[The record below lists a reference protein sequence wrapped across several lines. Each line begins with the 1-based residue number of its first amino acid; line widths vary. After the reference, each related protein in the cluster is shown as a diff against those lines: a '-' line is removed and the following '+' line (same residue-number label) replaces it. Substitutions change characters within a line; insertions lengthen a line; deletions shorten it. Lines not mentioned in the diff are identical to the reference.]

1 LDEAIKIDTGRFRAE
16 ECPGPAR
23 KKRSTGEVQVR
34 ELTGQRII
42 DSRKSLPV
50 DTVGVGKQEAEGG
63 CGVVG
68 LACNVPLEGRY
79 LLQSLVQMR
88 NRGNGKGGG
97 IAAVGLA
104 PEQLGVSKKILE
116 EDYILQVAYL
126 DKSVRKKVED
136 EHVRPL
142 FVVDHESRVDA
153 VDDYHSV
160 PSLEVEPPEVYRY
173 FVRIKRDVLADF
185 ARKNGLERLKENE
198 VEDEFLYQNSYRLN
212 QQYYS
217 SLGEKKAFV
226 VSHGK
231 NMVVLKL
238 VGYGDD
244 VVRYYRLEDFKAHV
258 WIGHHR
264 YPTKGRV
271 WHPGGAHPFVGLHEA
286 LVHNGDFANYHS
298 IMEYLAQRNIHPL
311 FLTDT
316 EVSVLLFDLLSRV
329 YKYPLEYLIEALAPT
344 TERDFEMLP
353 EEKKKI
359 YQLIQSTHIH
369 GSPDGPWFF
378 IVARNDVEKNAWQ
391 LLGITDTS
399 MLRPQVF
406 AVQEG
411 PVKIGII
418 ASERQAI
425 NAVLGKL
432 QEDRKI
438 PSRFADSYWNARGGS
453 FTDGGA
459 FLFTVKDGEDGKEL
473 ECADKFGNS
482 IELPEQD
489 WLPNVGSSVSL
500 NASIAIQLQKGPSTQ
515 DPLGFYEYV
524 RPALRD
530 AGFQYVGEILEE
542 LKRLA
547 MKGQESRQ
555 FAIKALSLLYDR
567 IYDTGRK
574 KRSSLLQL
582 YREALNDVFSSISLS
597 NYDVYAR
604 LDWKNRTRLI
614 HPGFDEQV
622 LVVDALEF
630 PAEGEES
637 AARLVVDAYGEGWR
651 NILLYN
657 LRGHRFIGSGLG
669 ARTNGLK
676 IDCYGDVGD
685 YVASGIDGCEIT
697 VHGAAQDQA
706 AQILKYGKLVVH
718 GDVGQAFMYAAKG
731 GDVYVLGN
739 AAGRPLINA
748 VGRPR
753 VVING
758 TCLDYLAESF
768 MAGDP
773 YNGGGFVVV
782 NGLRP
787 SFDGRFVE
795 QEYPYPGSNLFSL
808 ASGGAIFI
816 RDPYRKVS
824 SEQLNG
830 GRLADFTM
838 KDWELILPFLQEN
851 EKLFGISVKMDL
863 LTVQGRPLDPGQV
876 YRKIEPI
883 TLQELA

>member
-1 LDEAIKIDTGRFRAE
+1 MMPDRL
-16 ECPGPAR
+16 
-23 KKRSTGEVQVR
+23 VN
-34 ELTGQRII
+34 
-42 DSRKSLPV
+42 SRKTLPFSKPPLV
-50 DTVGVGKQEAEGG
+50 KQEAEGG

-68 LACNVPLEGRY
+68 LASNIPLEGKY
-79 LLQSLVQMR
+79 LLKSLVQMR

-97 IAAVGLA
+97 IAALGLV
-104 PEQLGVSKKILE
+104 PEQLGVSEKILR

-126 DKSVRKKVED
+126 DRSSRNQVED
-136 EHVRPL
+136 EHIRP
-142 FVVDHESRVDA
+142 FFRGDYESSGQA
-153 VDDYHSV
+153 VDDYRSITV
-160 PSLEVEPPEVYRY
+160 LEVAPPEVYRY
-173 FVRIKRDVLADF
+173 FVRVKPEVLEDF
-185 ARKNGLERLKENE
+185 ARKNNLGSLKSSEL
-198 VEDEFLYQNSYRLN
+198 EDEFVYQNSYQLN
-212 QQYYS
+212 LQYSS

-231 NMVVLKL
+231 NLIVLKL

-244 VVRYYRLEDFKAHV
+244 VVKYYRLEDFKAHV

-353 EEKKKI
+353 AEKKKI
-359 YQLIQSTHIH
+359 YRLIQSTHIH

-406 AVQEG
+406 AIQEG

-432 QEDRKI
+432 QENQRI

-459 FLFTVKDGEDGKEL
+459 FLFTVRDGRDGKEL
-473 ECADKFGNS
+473 ECADKFGKT
-482 IELPEQD
+482 IELPKQD
-489 WLPNVGSSVSL
+489 WLPNAGSSVAL
-500 NASIAIQLQKGPSTQ
+500 NASIAIQLQEGPSTQ
-515 DPLGFYEYV
+515 DPFGFYEYV
-524 RPALRD
+524 RPALKD

-555 FAIKALSLLYDR
+555 FAIKTLSLLYDR
-567 IYDTGRK
+567 TYDTGNK

-582 YREALNDVFSSISLS
+582 YHEALNDVFSSISLS
-597 NYDVYAR
+597 THDLYTR
-604 LDWKNRTRLI
+604 LDWKNRSRLI
-614 HPGFDEQV
+614 HPLLGSQV

-630 PAEGEES
+630 PAEGNES
-637 AARLVVDAYGEGWR
+637 AARFVVDAYSQGWK

-669 ARTNGLK
+669 PRTNGLK

-685 YVASGIDGCEIT
+685 YVASGIDGCEII

-782 NGLRP
+782 NGLR
-787 SFDGRFVE
+787 STHDGRFVE
-795 QEYPYPGSNLFSL
+795 QETPYPGSNLFSL

-816 RDPYRKVS
+816 RDPSRKVS

-830 GRLADFTM
+830 GQLAEFTE
-838 KDWELILPFLQEN
+838 KDWGLILLFLQEN
-851 EKLFGISVKMDL
+851 EKLFGISVKKDL
-863 LTVQGRPLDPGQV
+863 LTVREKILDPAQV

-883 TLQELA
+883 ALQELT